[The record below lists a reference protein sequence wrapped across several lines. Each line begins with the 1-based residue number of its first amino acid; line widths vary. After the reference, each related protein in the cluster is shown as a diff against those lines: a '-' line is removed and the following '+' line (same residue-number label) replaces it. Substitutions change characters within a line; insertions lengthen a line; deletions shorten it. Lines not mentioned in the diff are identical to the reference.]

1 MKKVAVLLL
10 ALAAIAVSFRPAA
23 AADEYDAY
31 LGLLTSDVSTI
42 CTGLSEQWARHFG
55 FYSDACVCLPAAT
68 LPGFPH
74 LEPGGSAGALAT
86 TLDLGFLDNL
96 VNIDTTGIESLP
108 SYLPLPLL
116 LAHARL
122 GIYPGFSFAGTKA
135 MSVDLG
141 FKYGGI
147 PDITMDEFSLKN
159 TVWGTDVRIGLL
171 RGEGFWPDLTM
182 SIGYDSVKG
191 NMELSTEITD
201 ETKYKYNE
209 VEYTG
214 KTTTTLSLDTD
225 WDIYSIGGTFLL
237 GKNLLFMT
245 PWIGVGIRTNSGT
258 ATTGVKSTTELEI
271 ADVTKSKTWSV
282 EEKARAQDLIKWQT
296 RYIAGLEFNIFFL
309 RFGFQAEYD
318 GSDIAGSLG
327 LRFEI

>member
-1 MKKVAVLLL
+1 MRKAAVLLL
-10 ALAAIAVSFRPAA
+10 VLTTIAISFRPAV
-23 AADEYDAY
+23 ADEYDEY
-31 LGLLTSDVSTI
+31 LGLLKSDISTI
-42 CTGLSEQWARHFG
+42 CTGLSEQWASHFG

-74 LEPGGSAGALAT
+74 LELGGSVGALAT
-86 TLDLGFLDNL
+86 TLDVGFLDEIK
-96 VNIDTTGIESLP
+96 NIDTTGIESLP
-108 SYLPLPLL
+108 DYLPVPLG

-159 TVWGTDVRIGLL
+159 TVWGADARIGLL
-171 RGEGFWPDLTM
+171 RGEGAWPDLTM

-191 NMELSTEITD
+191 NIKLSTEMED
-201 ETKYKYNE
+201 ETKYTYGGMT
-209 VEYTG
+209 YTG

-225 WDIYSIGGTFLL
+225 WDISSIGGTFLL
-237 GKNLLFMT
+237 GKNLLFVT
-245 PWIGVGIRTNSGT
+245 PWIGVSIRTNSGT
-258 ATTGVKSTTELEI
+258 ATTGVESTTELEV
-271 ADVTKSKTWSV
+271 AGKKESKTWSV
-282 EEKARAQDLIKWQT
+282 EESARAQDLIKWQT
-296 RYIAGLEFNIFFL
+296 RYIAGLEFNIFVL
-309 RFGFQAEYD
+309 RFGVQAEYD